1 MKRGI
6 IGALLV
12 VGTMSGC
19 ITSSDAPETGGP
31 RPNYGQT
38 WGPPTV
44 PGVKGPYGENVP
56 MAAPWNSVPPG
67 SQWAAARMM
76 QNSVPM
82 GAVEIHPNGMMT
94 PPGVRGMPGTMPGI
108 PGTQG
113 SPGMPGGVP
122 GMPGMPGGMPGMPPT
137 GNPFMKTSMN
147 NMMPDMGMMN
157 ANIPPGA
164 KGPGGLTTAQFAG
177 APAGPMFPS
186 QRTQIFF
193 TKPAGMKIYWIAQGP
208 DGKPNYSATPLET
221 PGRFN
226 FAQAAIYRLK
236 LEKIPG
242 RPGLELYPT
251 LEVVP
256 TSPKTNEFLAHN
268 SVPVEFSEDDFKQ
281 VVDRNYIVKVIY
293 LPDPQFQDAAGA
305 GPDEIVSTR
314 LEPGQDPIQEALRR
328 GSILLVLRIGNID
341 QGLQHS
347 PAMTAPVP
355 GGPPMLMKPPGMGV
369 PPSFQVPF
377 PLTPIA
383 PGAPAFTPNPL
394 PPLPG
399 NPPVLIMPK
408 LPAPPG
414 ANPEVVPEPKKDEGK
429 KPAVPALEFPAPP
442 KELNDQ
448 GKPPLP
454 ELPPLPPALQPK
466 NDKNIVP
473 PIAPNPFDKN
483 DKGAN
488 VQPFP
493 ATPVVP
499 AGKTSD
505 AEPNKSN
512 LPQIPAVTLPALPGV
527 DAAPIGPSL
536 PAIPMLPGDKR

>member
-1 MKRGI
+1 MKRAI
-6 IGALLV
+6 IASFLL

-19 ITSSDAPETGGP
+19 ISTSDSPEMGGM
-31 RPNYGQT
+31 RPNYGQSF
-38 WGPPTV
+38 GPPTV

-67 SQWAAARMM
+67 SEYAARMM
-76 QNSVPM
+76 MSRSIPM
-82 GAVEIHPNGMMT
+82 NMIQMHPNGMLT
-94 PPGVRGMPGTMPGI
+94 PPGVMGMPGT
-108 PGTQG
+108 T
-113 SPGMPGGVP
+113 PGMPGMP
-122 GMPGMPGGMPGMPPT
+122 GMNMPGMPGMPGPMPGMPGGMPGLPAT
-137 GNPFMKTSMN
+137 GNSLLKTSMTSN
-147 NMMPDMGMMN
+147 TSDMGVMN
-157 ANIPPGA
+157 ANIPAGN
-164 KGPGGLTTAQFAG
+164 GNNGVRTAQFANSPTG
-177 APAGPMFPS
+177 AMFPS

-193 TKPAGMKIYWIAQGP
+193 TKPAGMKIFWMTVGA
-208 DGKPNYSATPLET
+208 DGKPSYSATPLET

-347 PAMTAPVP
+347 PPMTAPVP
-355 GGPPMLMKPPGMGV
+355 GGPPPAIKPPGVGV
-369 PPSFQVPF
+369 PGLMQVPF
-377 PLTPIA
+377 PTTPIT
-383 PGAPAFTPNPL
+383 PGAPGLSPNPL

-399 NPPVLIMPK
+399 APPVVNVPK

-414 ANPEVVPEPKKDEGK
+414 VKPEVVPDPKLEEIK
-429 KPAVPALEFPAPP
+429 KQLEIPPPP
-442 KELNDQ
+442 KLDAA
-448 GKPPLP
+448 KPPLP
-454 ELPPLPPALQPK
+454 EIPPLPPVVVPK
-466 NDKNIVP
+466 NDKGVSLP
-473 PIAPNPFDKN
+473 VAPNPLDKN
-483 DKGAN
+483 DKGTL
-488 VQPFP
+488 VLPTSP
-493 ATPVVP
+493 PIVP
-499 AGKTSD
+499 AS
-505 AEPNKSN
+505 KSTEMAPKRTE
-512 LPQIPAVTLPALPGV
+512 LPVPPPVTLPSLPGV
-527 DAAPIGPSL
+527 DVGPSL
-536 PAIPMLPGDKR
+536 PGIPTPTADKR